1 MAHLPDAA
9 QLGALEELG
18 GAAVRE
24 ELTLDDAQLL
34 ERVLGVDLLRLVRV
48 LVLVLQL
55 GGDLPRESRGGY
67 PAACEGWVAAGVLAC
82 VACVEGGAGSS
93 LVATCRSFSVSMRNL
108 KSVRSWHTMSTAM
121 G

>member
-1 MAHLPDAA
+1 MALLTMALLTMALLTMAHLPDAA

-48 LVLVLQL
+48 LVLVLQPR
-55 GGDLPRESRGGY
+55 GDLARDK
-67 PAACEGWVAAGVLAC
+67 
-82 VACVEGGAGSS
+82 GAG
-93 LVATCRSFSVSMRNL
+93 
-108 KSVRSWHTMSTAM
+108 
-121 G
+121 